1 MPQLHLPLFPQGVTE
16 ITASLAFI
24 REENQITYYHGSL
37 PVFTHARDDLASF
50 RMITSQFCVSGH
62 VKQAQLA
69 RAFGIPL
76 VTVKRAVKRY
86 RDDGPR
92 AFYAE
97 RKTRGAAVL
106 TEPVLAEAQ
115 RLLDDGLSVKDVAA
129 RLELKSDTLD
139 KAVRAGR
146 VHVVKKRLCGTD
158 K

>member
-1 MPQLHLPLFPQGVTE
+1 MC
-16 ITASLAFI
+16 
-24 REENQITYYHGSL
+24 EENQITYYHGSL

-62 VKQAQLA
+62 IKQAQLA

-158 K
+158 Q

>member
-16 ITASLAFI
+16 ITASLAFM

-37 PVFTHARDDLASF
+37 PVFTHALDDLASF

-97 RKTRGAAVL
+97 RL
-106 TEPVLAEAQ
+106 
-115 RLLDDGLSVKDVAA
+115 
-129 RLELKSDTLD
+129 
-139 KAVRAGR
+139 
-146 VHVVKKRLCGTD
+146 
-158 K
+158 

>member
-1 MPQLHLPLFPQGVTE
+1 M
-16 ITASLAFI
+16 
-24 REENQITYYHGSL
+24 
-37 PVFTHARDDLASF
+37 
-50 RMITSQFCVSGH
+50 
-62 VKQAQLA
+62 
-69 RAFGIPL
+69 
-76 VTVKRAVKRY
+76 TVKRAVKRY

-97 RKTRGAAVL
+97 RKTRGAAAL

-146 VHVVKKRLCGTD
+146 VHVVKKTLRHG
-158 K
+158 

>member
-1 MPQLHLPLFPQGVTE
+1 M
-16 ITASLAFI
+16 
-24 REENQITYYHGSL
+24 REENQMTYYHGSL
-37 PVFTHARDDLASF
+37 PVFTHALDDLASF

-62 VKQAQLA
+62 LKQAQLA

-146 VHVVKKRLCGTD
+146 VHVAKKKTSRHG
-158 K
+158 

>member
-1 MPQLHLPLFPQGVTE
+1 MRCEAGNTGSTLSASIQASRKTSPILRKPGILPCQS
-16 ITASLAFI
+16 SLRRSPGTI
-24 REENQITYYHGSL
+24 R
-37 PVFTHARDDLASF
+37 VR
-50 RMITSQFCVSGH
+50 VSGH

-106 TEPVLAEAQ
+106 TEPVLAVAQ

-146 VHVVKKRLCGTD
+146 VHVVKKKTLRHG
-158 K
+158 